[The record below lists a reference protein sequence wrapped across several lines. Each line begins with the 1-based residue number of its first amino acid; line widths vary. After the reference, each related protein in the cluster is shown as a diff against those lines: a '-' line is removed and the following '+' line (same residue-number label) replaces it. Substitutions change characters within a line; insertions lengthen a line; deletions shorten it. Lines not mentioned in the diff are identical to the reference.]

1 MKKLLA
7 GLICLATLLFVT
19 ACVNQPSRSAPTVP
33 LENTFWMLGS
43 VGDKTYSPPAGVRLI
58 HIQLNDGKKLSGYL
72 GCNNLIGSYQ
82 LLGTDGITFTAAS
95 SRMMCMGDGMAYENR
110 LNNALSQANRYQ
122 IGEGRLRLYRDQTL
136 LAEFIARK

>member
-7 GLICLATLLFVT
+7 GLICLTTLLFVT
-19 ACVNQPSRSAPTVP
+19 ACVSQSSRNAPKVT
-33 LENTFWMLGS
+33 LENTFWMLSS
-43 VGDKTYSPPAGVRLI
+43 VTDKTYNPPAGVRLI

-110 LNNALSQANRYQ
+110 LNSALSQANRYQ
-122 IGEGRLRLYRDQTL
+122 VGDGKLRLYQDQKL
-136 LAEFIARK
+136 LAEFVARK